1 MATAMLVICSF
12 IMLSVAFIILGRSYL
27 ITEYREKMDRNAD
40 EVSRTASALSVD
52 GNVSSWNLRLVIT
65 SISTSSGNHIFI
77 TNPEGT
83 IVLCSDREY
92 YCEHMGQQMSRNV
105 MELLQSEGG
114 IDQLSNL
121 DGFYSGTRFVV
132 AKPIDDPSGNRLG
145 YVFVSSD
152 TTNIVGAYRT
162 FLWVSMAM
170 VCAVVL
176 LALMLSLFYS
186 KKMSEPLDE
195 IALASRRFAHGDF
208 SVRVENKGQRTDE
221 LGTLI
226 DSFNE
231 MADSLENSE
240 KHRQEFI
247 ANISHEL
254 RTPMTTIAGFA
265 NGILDGTI
273 PKEDENRYLKA
284 IADET
289 NRLSRLVRN
298 MLDVSRMQAQTADK
312 TRRKNFDLTE
322 LMLETLLSFE
332 RRTADKKIDVDL
344 QLPENHF
351 FVYADPDAI
360 TQVIYNLMD
369 NAIKFAFPGSTIT
382 VRLYRSGNKAYVSIK
397 DRGQTIPQDDLPYI
411 FDRFHKSDRSRS
423 IDKEGVGLGLYLVK
437 TIINNHDEDIA
448 VNSKDNV
455 TEFVFTLTMASEPE
469 KAPEESEAAGDRTKK
484 GKPQGKKDKRKRKKP
499 EKTEAAGGSSAP
511 PISRKEKNR
520 RENP

>member
-121 DGFYSGTRFVV
+121 DGFYSGTRCVV

-298 MLDVSRMQAQTADK
+298 MLDVSRSKYEPD
-312 TRRKNFDLTE
+312 RNYFHYLTFVSYFPHIIQGPFSRYKQ
-322 LMLETLLSFE
+322 LGETLFAEHRFSYDRLN
-332 RRTADKKIDVDL
+332 I
-344 QLPENHF
+344 Q
-351 FVYADPDAI
+351 PD
-360 TQVIYNLMD
+360 
-369 NAIKFAFPGSTIT
+369 
-382 VRLYRSGNKAYVSIK
+382 
-397 DRGQTIPQDDLPYI
+397 GQCD
-411 FDRFHKSDRSRS
+411 
-423 IDKEGVGLGLYLVK
+423 
-437 TIINNHDEDIA
+437 
-448 VNSKDNV
+448 
-455 TEFVFTLTMASEPE
+455 
-469 KAPEESEAAGDRTKK
+469 
-484 GKPQGKKDKRKRKKP
+484 
-499 EKTEAAGGSSAP
+499 
-511 PISRKEKNR
+511 
-520 RENP
+520 

>member
-145 YVFVSSD
+145 YFFVSSD

-231 MADSLENSE
+231 MADS
-240 KHRQEFI
+240 
-247 ANISHEL
+247 
-254 RTPMTTIAGFA
+254 
-265 NGILDGTI
+265 
-273 PKEDENRYLKA
+273 YLKT
-284 IADET
+284 D
-289 NRLSRLVRN
+289 
-298 MLDVSRMQAQTADK
+298 MVSRAIVQKEGITENDDIY
-312 TRRKNFDLTE
+312 KNAVKSVL
-322 LMLETLLSFE
+322 
-332 RRTADKKIDVDL
+332 A
-344 QLPENHF
+344 N
-351 FVYADPDAI
+351 
-360 TQVIYNLMD
+360 YNANSL
-369 NAIKFAFPGSTIT
+369 
-382 VRLYRSGNKAYVSIK
+382 
-397 DRGQTIPQDDLPYI
+397 DDLVSQGTVPQVAADYMV
-411 FDRFHKSDRSRS
+411 S
-423 IDKEGVGLGLYLVK
+423 Y
-437 TIINNHDEDIA
+437 
-448 VNSKDNV
+448 
-455 TEFVFTLTMASEPE
+455 
-469 KAPEESEAAGDRTKK
+469 SEAEAVI
-484 GKPQGKKDKRKRKKP
+484 
-499 EKTEAAGGSSAP
+499 EKYSVAAVADATDSSAA
-511 PISRKEKNR
+511 STES
-520 RENP
+520 